1 MLLRNHDT
9 NCVQKI
15 TTHRITVVK
24 VSYNRLRANW
34 KPDEFQIQF
43 YTLTH
48 NNRDMAY
55 TPSKD
60 TVNIL
65 KNGLRRE
72 TEPFGFLMR
81 CIEVLTIALT
91 AAGAGF
97 IYYNYTIWG
106 ISIIIGALLLYGL
119 EELYLQ
125 KHHAIVRIYG
135 PFGRLRYIFEQEF
148 RDKFLQY
155 FNERNTDG
163 RPIPRIVRD
172 YIYQRSKDVPALSSF
187 GTELDNFDV
196 ENTVNARI
204 LHNNFGQPADC
215 REFSVT
221 IAGNRK
227 GIRHFDVINTMN
239 ISAMSYGAINWKAA
253 EALSNGSKG
262 VAFVNTGEGGFGPH
276 GVAGND
282 TVFQLGTG
290 KFGAGE
296 TATLPGGKQT
306 RKLNEKLLKE
316 LVIKHDN
323 IRMIQLK
330 ISQGAKPGIGGHL
343 PGCKVSEEIASVRRI
358 PVGETAISPP
368 QHFELLSN
376 SPKDSILKLMD
387 LTKKIRELTGL
398 PVGIKMSA
406 GKLSEFDL
414 LVEAMK
420 TTGEGPDDIQL
431 DGADGGTGAAPNLYL
446 NYMGHGG
453 AIEPLV
459 YLNNKLKIAGIRDR
473 VTVNVSG
480 RFFTPAHAVVAFA
493 FGADYVSSARGPM
506 LALGCI
512 QSLRCHTNKCPA
524 GITTNNPWRMRG
536 IDIPDKSN
544 RVNCFLRG
552 FHHDMMEITKTLGH
566 TDPRDINPKDIRLM
580 SKEMP
585 FEKYF
590 EDDPDGII
598 YPPYAVVK

>member
-1 MLLRNHDT
+1 
-9 NCVQKI
+9 
-15 TTHRITVVK
+15 
-24 VSYNRLRANW
+24 
-34 KPDEFQIQF
+34 
-43 YTLTH
+43 
-48 NNRDMAY
+48 MAY

-60 TVNIL
+60 TKKIL

-72 TEPFGFLMR
+72 IEPYRFLMH
-81 CIEVLTIALT
+81 CSNVVTTILIAI
-91 AAGAGF
+91 GAGF
-97 IYYNYTIWG
+97 IYYSYTISG
-106 ISIIIGALLLYGL
+106 ILIMTGALILYGIK
-119 EELYLQ
+119 ELFLQ
-125 KHHAIVRIYG
+125 KHHSIVRIYG
-135 PFGRLRYIFEQEF
+135 PLGRLRYIFEQEF

-155 FNERNTDG
+155 FNERNIDG

-196 ENTVNARI
+196 DNTVNARI
-204 LHNNFGQPADC
+204 LHNNFGQPSDC
-215 REFSVT
+215 NEFSLT
-221 IAGNRK
+221 IGEKREEIK
-227 GIRHFDVINTMN
+227 PFDVINTIN

-253 EALSNGSKG
+253 ESLSNGAKD

-296 TATLPGGKQT
+296 SVTLSGGKQS
-306 RKLNEKLLKE
+306 RKLNEQLLKE
-316 LVIKHDN
+316 LVQKHEN

-343 PGCKVSEEIASVRRI
+343 PGCKVSEEIAAVRKI
-358 PVGETAISPP
+358 PAGETAISPS
-368 QHFELLSN
+368 QHFELLGN
-376 SPKDSILKLMD
+376 TPKESISKLMD
-387 LTKKIRELTGL
+387 FTKRIRELTGL
-398 PVGIKMSA
+398 PVGIKMTV
-406 GKLSEFDL
+406 GKLSELEL
-414 LVEAMK
+414 LVEAMR

-446 NYMGHGG
+446 NYIGYGG

-459 YLNNKLKIAGIRDR
+459 YLNNKLKKAGIRDR
-473 VTVNVSG
+473 VTINVSG

-493 FGADYVSSARGPM
+493 FGADYISSARGPM

-512 QSLRCHTNKCPA
+512 QSLRCHTNNCPA
-524 GITTNNPWRMRG
+524 GITTNNAWRMRG
-536 IDIPDKSN
+536 IDIPDKSQ

-552 FHHDMMEITKTLGH
+552 FHHDMMEITRTLGH

-598 YPPYAVVK
+598 YPPYAVVQ